1 MASADPDCLVE
12 DEMATKQL
20 AFYFD
25 ASACMGCKT
34 CQIAC
39 KDKNNLPVGVNW
51 RKVYQYGGGTW
62 VPQGG
67 ALIPN
72 GMFVYSL
79 STACQHCEK
88 PPCVDVCPA
97 GAITKR
103 ADGVVLINQDT
114 CIGCRYCEWACPYGA
129 PQYLADKGVMSKC
142 TFCED
147 LLAKGE
153 NPACEDAC
161 PMRAIEHGELSELRA
176 KYGAANAIEPLPSAS
191 FTSPALV
198 ITPHRHAQMSGT
210 GTGRI
215 LDLKQEV

>member
-1 MASADPDCLVE
+1 VE

-103 ADGVVLINQDT
+103 ADGVVLINQDA

-129 PQYLADKGVMSKC
+129 PQYRADKGVMSKC

-153 NPACEDAC
+153 NPACVDAC
-161 PMRAIEHGELSELRA
+161 PMRAIEYGELSELRA
-176 KYGAANAIEPLPSAS
+176 KYGSLAAIEPLPSAS
-191 FTSPALV
+191 LTSPALV